1 MIRASLMAL
10 AAALTLGVSAPLLA
24 AEATPMADNPVV
36 EARLLTISEELR
48 CLVCQNESLA
58 ASRAELADDLRREV
72 RKLINDGKS
81 DAEIRDYLVARY
93 GDFVLYRPPVKP
105 TTWLLWF
112 GPFVILAGAVFG
124 LIAYLRRRS
133 TRLAP
138 ATLSDEQKAA
148 AQALLGTPPA
158 PPKDNA

>member
-1 MIRASLMAL
+1 MIRRTLIAL
-10 AAALTLGVSAPLLA
+10 TAALTLATSAPLLA

-36 EARLLTISEELR
+36 EARLVAISEELR

-148 AQALLGTPPA
+148 AQALLGTPHS